1 MTNFLFSIFCRTF
14 SNLNRRTFFV
24 CRSRKRRPSY
34 SQDGDLL
41 FNSPAPNGDDPMD
54 ACNAA
59 LVLMS
64 LSCSP
69 HSPHWTTAGLGS
81 SPGGSSSASWCSGSS
96 SPPLSEE
103 GVPAALSPNRIR
115 TTSLSTSDE
124 GIVMDYNEETPRKRR
139 VSQHIF
145 ILHTKSKYIIL
156 YNMCYCGIVMV
167 VHYRL
172 QLRSIKDIIHF

>member
-1 MTNFLFSIFCRTF
+1 
-14 SNLNRRTFFV
+14 
-24 CRSRKRRPSY
+24 
-34 SQDGDLL
+34 
-41 FNSPAPNGDDPMD
+41 MD

-69 HSPHWTTAGLGS
+69 HSPHWTTAGLMGS

-103 GVPAALSPNRIR
+103 GAPPAPLSPNRIR

-139 VSQHIF
+139 VSVTIF
-145 ILHTKSKYIIL
+145 Y
-156 YNMCYCGIVMV
+156 
-167 VHYRL
+167 
-172 QLRSIKDIIHF
+172 